1 MSKFK
6 PTDDQKKAIETRG
19 KNIIVS
25 AAAGSGKTR
34 VLVDRLVSIML
45 EEKIPIK
52 NMIIVTFTNKASVEM
67 KDRIRQKL
75 NDLLKE
81 ENSDKIFIKNQIKS
95 INDAFIKTL
104 HSFCA
109 DMLRENFYLSDNLSP
124 SFKIAADSK
133 QALLR
138 KDAIDELFEV
148 EYQKN
153 DPNFIN
159 FLHNFASSKDDKDA
173 KNIILDLYDFSKSQ
187 INPHQWLCDNT
198 NNNFDF
204 GKFKFYIKERIET
217 IILNAR
223 DLENY
228 IKEKSMRDKYFIM
241 IEKDLSYLEKIKNAI
256 EEKSWDEVI
265 EIFENGLANM
275 VTISKKLDDPNE
287 NSYVKAKKNAYKE
300 EFNIVKDF
308 VKNTDSIT
316 RGFFNPLEDK
326 ILNELKNLVFSF
338 EKIYTNKKREENY
351 LDFSDMEHEFI
362 KLLDNEKLQI
372 KLKKQFKYIFFVEYQ
387 DSNDIQNYI
396 VEKLKK

>member
-75 NDLLKE
+75 NDLMKE

-138 KDAIDELFEV
+138 KDAIDELFED
-148 EYQKN
+148 EYEKN
-153 DPNFIN
+153 DSNFIN

-198 NNNFDF
+198 SNNFDF
-204 GKFKFYIKERIET
+204 EKFKFYIKERI
-217 IILNAR
+217 
-223 DLENY
+223 
-228 IKEKSMRDKYFIM
+228 F
-241 IEKDLSYLEKIKNAI
+241 
-256 EEKSWDEVI
+256 
-265 EIFENGLANM
+265 
-275 VTISKKLDDPNE
+275 
-287 NSYVKAKKNAYKE
+287 
-300 EFNIVKDF
+300 
-308 VKNTDSIT
+308 
-316 RGFFNPLEDK
+316 
-326 ILNELKNLVFSF
+326 
-338 EKIYTNKKREENY
+338 
-351 LDFSDMEHEFI
+351 
-362 KLLDNEKLQI
+362 
-372 KLKKQFKYIFFVEYQ
+372 
-387 DSNDIQNYI
+387 
-396 VEKLKK
+396 

>member
-6 PTDDQKKAIETRG
+6 PTDDQKKAIESRG

-45 EEKIPIK
+45 EEKISIK

-138 KDAIDELFEV
+138 KDAIDELFEG
-148 EYQKN
+148 EYEKN
-153 DPNFIN
+153 DSNFIN

-204 GKFKFYIKERIET
+204 EKFKFYIKERIEI

-287 NSYVKAKKNAYKE
+287 NAYVKAKKNAYKE

-316 RGFFNPLEDK
+316 RGFFNPLE
-326 ILNELKNLVFSF
+326 
-338 EKIYTNKKREENY
+338 EN
-351 LDFSDMEHEFI
+351 
-362 KLLDNEKLQI
+362 
-372 KLKKQFKYIFFVEYQ
+372 FK
-387 DSNDIQNYI
+387 
-396 VEKLKK
+396 